1 MRSHD
6 FLHKS
11 NARQNREKKSN
22 SSPKWCWFYSII
34 EQKNRRQIEKEMINR
49 IQNRLSILQ
58 LVDLQVNQFFLF
70 SSCVEWV
77 QNLIKTNFHWLG
89 LTKISWQ
96 LQSNNSYKKGKSINT
111 SPLIRIQNNNK
122 ADPTT
127 KKERKKW
134 IKNNSNFG
142 QTTNRYTR
150 LCAVLRCGIVTLDH
164 DRLLSMGKNLFPRIQ
179 VIVLN

>member
-1 MRSHD
+1 MIFYTNQTPD
-6 FLHKS
+6 KI
-11 NARQNREKKSN
+11 EKKSQIHHQN
-22 SSPKWCWFYSII
+22 DVDFIQSLNK
-34 EQKNRRQIEKEMINR
+34 KNRRQIEKEMINR
-49 IQNRLSILQ
+49 FQNRLNILQ

-89 LTKISWQ
+89 LTKIPWQ

-111 SPLIRIQNNNK
+111 SPLIRIQNNNN

-127 KKERKKW
+127 KKMDQ
-134 IKNNSNFG
+134 NNNNFG
-142 QTTNRYTR
+142 QTTNRYPR